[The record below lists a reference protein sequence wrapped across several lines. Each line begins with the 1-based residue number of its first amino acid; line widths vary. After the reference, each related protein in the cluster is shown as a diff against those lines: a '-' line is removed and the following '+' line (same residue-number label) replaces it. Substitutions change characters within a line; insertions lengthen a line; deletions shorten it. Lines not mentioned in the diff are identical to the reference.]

1 MTEGWSGGTSD
12 FENTRQAKGIWVK
25 SHNTNYNFTYLK
37 NPQEDFWKIVSEI
50 LYDRDFPFILK
61 IVIVCLDKKIN
72 KNHTFNR
79 TNNSDPRNYN
89 NDIYIEYIPPIGNR
103 TINLLGHMQ
112 RFKQKP
118 TSFCRIILI
127 VI

>member
-25 SHNTNYNFTYLK
+25 SQNKNYNFIYLK

-50 LYDRDFPFILK
+50 LSDRDFPFILK

-79 TNNSDPRNYN
+79 TNNSDLRNYN
-89 NDIYIEYIPPIGNR
+89 NQFPLSAGARKIVPLGLPPNYCLAFQAWGEKV
-103 TINLLGHMQ
+103 GE
-112 RFKQKP
+112 KW
-118 TSFCRIILI
+118 
-127 VI
+127 V